1 MRRDFL
7 ESRSR
12 ARSAMPGSTLPGPH
26 PQPVAN
32 GQSQRYRSERT
43 PISRTPD
50 GTNVLPIERSR
61 RSAVSTLYLEVPS
74 HACTD
79 AAASLLVHQSD
90 FNTYTMVQAR
100 TLFGYCHRFIQVIHS
115 YQDIASNG

>member
-43 PISRTPD
+43 PIFRPPD
-50 GTNVLPIERSR
+50 GTNALPIGKSR
-61 RSAVSTLYLEVPS
+61 RSAVNAYLEAS
-74 HACTD
+74 SQAYTD
-79 AAASLLVHQSD
+79 AAANLLVHQSD
-90 FNTYTMVQAR
+90 FNAYTVVQAR
-100 TLFGYCHRFIQVIHS
+100 TLFGYFHRFIQVIHL
-115 YQDIASNG
+115 

>member
-7 ESRSR
+7 ESRSK

-43 PISRTPD
+43 PISRPPD
-50 GTNVLPIERSR
+50 GTNVQPIGRSR
-61 RSAVSTLYLEVPS
+61 RSAVRSPYLEASS
-74 HACTD
+74 HAYTN
-79 AAASLLVHQSD
+79 AAANLLVHQSD
-90 FNTYTMVQAR
+90 FNTYTIVQPR
-100 TLFGYCHRFIQVIHS
+100 TLFGYCHRFIQVIRL
-115 YQDIASNG
+115 